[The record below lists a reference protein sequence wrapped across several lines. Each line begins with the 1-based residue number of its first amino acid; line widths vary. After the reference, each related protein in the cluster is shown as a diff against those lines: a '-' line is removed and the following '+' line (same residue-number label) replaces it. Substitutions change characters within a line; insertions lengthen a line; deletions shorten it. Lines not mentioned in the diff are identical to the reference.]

1 MIKSIA
7 KALDILELFS
17 VNETRSLGLAEIAS
31 RMDMNKSTCANILKT
46 LREKGYVEQAEYR
59 SDYQIGYKL
68 YQLGMRDIENSKL
81 TDMARH
87 DINLLGMSLNETAVF
102 SVIRNDRC
110 VVLYGNVPD
119 HEMVVRTNVDK
130 SVYATCTGRAILA
143 NYAPEHLD
151 KFIVRVG
158 MPSPEDWPET
168 YQNENHRGE
177 LINALVSIK
186 GQGYAVGH
194 EGNGI
199 AGFAA
204 PVFKNDQVVGAVGI
218 SVPEERLV
226 DENSVLE
233 KVLDC
238 AEKISGNLDL
248 KL

>member
-81 TDMARH
+81 TDMARY
-87 DINLLGMSLNETAVF
+87 DIDLLGMSLNETAIF
-102 SVIRNDRC
+102 SVIRNDRR

-119 HEMVVRTNVDK
+119 HEMVVRTNIDK

-158 MPSPEDWPET
+158 MPSPEDWPEI
-168 YQNENHRGE
+168 YQNENPRGG
-177 LINALVSIK
+177 LINALTSIK
-186 GQGYAVGH
+186 RQGYFVGH
-194 EGNGI
+194 DTKGVV
-199 AGFAA
+199 GFAS
-204 PVFKNDQVVGAVGI
+204 PVFEDNHVVGAVG
-218 SVPEERLV
+218 VYMPEIRV
-226 DENSVLE
+226 ADEMAVLE
-233 KVLDC
+233 KVLKC
-238 AEKISGNLDL
+238 AEDISRKLNL
-248 KL
+248 K